1 MKLVKV
7 EILKVISLQA
17 TSLLVDRK
25 TIDLFF
31 ILHEIV
37 DLTRAA
43 VLSSE
48 YYKGRQARESMEQPI
63 VIDDNGI

>member
-1 MKLVKV
+1 MKV
-7 EILKVISLQA
+7 EILKVISLRA

-31 ILHEIV
+31 LLHEIV

>member
-1 MKLVKV
+1 MKV

-48 YYKGRQARESMEQPI
+48 YYKGRQARKSMEQPI